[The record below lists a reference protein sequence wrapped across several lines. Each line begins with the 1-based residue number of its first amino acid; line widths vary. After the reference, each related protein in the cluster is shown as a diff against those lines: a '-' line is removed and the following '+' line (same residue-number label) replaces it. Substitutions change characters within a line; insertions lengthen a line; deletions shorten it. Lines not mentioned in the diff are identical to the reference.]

1 MHVLGRM
8 VEAVRPDGIILD
20 LQVTRPNPR
29 VEIDGRILCEVDG
42 SPLFRTA
49 DAATA
54 AVDALV
60 DAGRLFEKA
69 VDDHD
74 VRARSRLHP
83 RRAPEGGVHAGR
95 PGAASTRPP
104 RKAMWKGRERPDS
117 NPLATC
123 HVPPPRLL
131 TAIETVAS
139 RRSAQTSC

>member
-74 VRARSRLHP
+74 VRARSRCILAVRPKEGFTPVVPGP
-83 RRAPEGGVHAGR
+83 RARGR
-95 PGAASTRPP
+95 
-104 RKAMWKGRERPDS
+104 RERRCGRDGSDRTRTRWRP
-117 NPLATC
+117 ATYRR
-123 HVPPPRLL
+123 HVY
-131 TAIETVAS
+131 
-139 RRSAQTSC
+139 